1 MMRLLVRDTKSQIDY
16 ERELPSK
23 TGLIDIKKFINFLVD
38 IDYNG
43 SVRAE
48 PFNKVLSSMDD
59 ENAIKKTFDHINQSI
74 KI

>member
-1 MMRLLVRDTKSQIDY
+1 MWQKNIDASY
-16 ERELPSK
+16 DKVKLEAK
-23 TGLIDIKKFINFLVD
+23 DIKNFINFLVD

-59 ENAIKKTFDHINQSI
+59 ENAVKKTYDYINQSI